1 MDIITTHVNA
11 DFDCLGAMVAAR
23 KLYTNAIMVFSGSQE
38 KSVRDFFIKSTG
50 YGLSFTRLKDID
62 LDDITRIILV
72 DCQHSSRIGKFAEII
87 GRPGLE
93 IHVYDHHP
101 EAHSDIV
108 PNGGQ
113 IRECGSST
121 TIITKILMDSGIT
134 VDSTEATLMMLGI
147 YEDTGNLI
155 FPSTTSDDYLAAA
168 WLLEHGASLNAVAD
182 YITQELTAE
191 QISLLN
197 DLLKSLKTTTY
208 NGVDISVA
216 HASLDHYIGDIAV
229 LAHMIRDME
238 NLGALFIVVGMGPRI
253 YIVARSRLHEVD
265 VGEILLEFGGGG
277 HPHAA
282 SGTVRDL
289 TLIQVLEKLDR
300 ILQQRV
306 NPKRVAR
313 DIMSSPVKTVPAGI
327 SISDAR
333 ELLTRYN
340 LNAMPVME
348 GDRMIG
354 IISRNIVEKALYH
367 GLGDVPAR
375 EYMHTEFLE
384 ANPETPIS
392 DIQEYMVGGNRR
404 FVPVFESGSLAG
416 AITRTDLLRFMY
428 AGLHGKPAE
437 IYDVARD
444 LTPVRRRK
452 VSDLMNRHLA
462 GRVLGKLKELGETG
476 DELDLAVYGVGGFVR
491 DLLLGIKN
499 FDIDITVEGDGI
511 LLAETFAARHDC
523 RVKSHRKFGTAVI
536 IFADGFKIDV
546 ASTRLEYYSSPGA
559 LPSVERSSLKMD
571 LYRRDFTIN
580 TLAIRLNKDD
590 FGVLIDYFGAQR
602 DLREKVIRVLHNLS
616 FVEDPTRV
624 FRAIRFEQRLDFRIA
639 KHTENLI
646 KNAVKMNFLD
656 KLGGKRLLSEL
667 VHILREKEP
676 VRAIERMASLGLL
689 QFIHPELKL
698 TAETHTVLHETGKII
713 SWFELLFLDRRYEKW
728 VVFFLALCDSLTE
741 SQFHETCKRLSVTEH
756 YREKL
761 FDMRKSGHAALETM
775 QRRVARRAT
784 IHRSEIYYLLFEL
797 SPEVLLYMMAKTGD
811 EDVKK
816 YVSLF
821 FTQLQNVR
829 SMISGRDLME
839 MGLPPGPV
847 YKQILDRVMK
857 ARLDNEVASRDE
869 ELVLARKVIGKERLA
884 QQNK

>member
-23 KLYTNAIMVFSGSQE
+23 KLYSGALMVFPGSQE
-38 KSVRDFFIKSTG
+38 KSVRDFFLKTTG
-50 YGLSFTRLKDID
+50 YGLNFTRLKDID
-62 LDDITRIILV
+62 LDDVTRLILV
-72 DCQHSSRIGKFAEII
+72 DCQHSSRIGKFSELL

-101 EAHSDIV
+101 DAHSDIT
-108 PNGGQ
+108 PTDGK

-121 TIITKILMDSGIT
+121 TIIARILMDRGVS

-147 YEDTGNLI
+147 YEDTGNLV
-155 FPSTTSDDYLAAA
+155 FPSTTGDDYLAAA
-168 WLLEHGASLNAVAD
+168 WLLEHGANLNAVAD
-182 YITQELTAE
+182 FITQELTAE

-197 DLLKSLKTTTY
+197 DLLKSLKTSTY

-216 HASLDHYIGDIAV
+216 HASLDRYIGDIAV

-238 NLGALFIVVGMGPRI
+238 NLGVLFIVVGMGPRV
-253 YIVARSRLHEVD
+253 YLVARSRLPEVD

-282 SGTVRDL
+282 SATVRDF
-289 TLIQVLEKLDR
+289 TIIQVLEKLDELLR
-300 ILQQRV
+300 LKV

-313 DIMSSPVKTVPAGI
+313 DIMSTPVKTVQADVTI
-327 SISDAR
+327 TEAR

-340 LNAMPVME
+340 VNAMPVME
-348 GDRMIG
+348 NGRMIG

-367 GLGDVPAR
+367 GLGDIQAR

-384 ANPETPIS
+384 ANPETPIG
-392 DIQEYMVGGNRR
+392 DIQEYMVVRDRR
-404 FVPVFESGSLAG
+404 FVPVFGNGVLVG

-428 AGLHGKPAE
+428 SGLHGKSAE

-444 LTPVRRRK
+444 LMPVRRRR
-452 VSDLMNRHLA
+452 VSDLMNRHLDA
-462 GRVLGKLKELGETG
+462 QVLTKLKELGETG
-476 DELDLAVYGVGGFVR
+476 DALDLAVYGVGGFVR

-499 FDIDITVEGDGI
+499 YDIDVTVEGDGI
-511 LLAETFAARHDC
+511 LLAETFASRHDC

-536 IFADGFKIDV
+536 IFPDGFKIDV

-580 TLAIRLNKDD
+580 TFAIRLNKSD

-624 FRAIRFEQRLDFRIA
+624 FRAIRFEQRLDFHIA
-639 KHTENLI
+639 KHTENLV

-676 VRAIERMASLGLL
+676 VRAIERMSSLGLL
-689 QFIHPELKL
+689 QFIHPELRL
-698 TAETHTVLHETGKII
+698 TAETHAILGETGKII
-713 SWFELLFLDRRYEKW
+713 TWFELLFLSRRYEKW
-728 VVFFLALCDSLTE
+728 VVFFLALCDSL
-741 SQFHETCKRLSVTEH
+741 SDGQFLETCKRLSVTEH

-761 FDMRKSGHAALETM
+761 FDMRKNGRLALETM
-775 QRRVARRAT
+775 QKRVSRRAKVL
-784 IHRSEIYYLLFEL
+784 RSEIYYWLSEL
-797 SPEVLLYMMAKTGD
+797 PVEILLYMMAKTED
-811 EDVKK
+811 EEVKK
-816 YVSLF
+816 FISLY
-821 FTQLQNVR
+821 FTQLQGAR
-829 SMISGRDLME
+829 SLITGSDLKE
-839 MGLPPGPV
+839 MGLTPGPRYREV
-847 YKQILDRVMK
+847 LDEVMR
-857 ARLDNEVASRDE
+857 ARLDNEVAGRDE
-869 ELVLARKVIGKERLA
+869 ELALARRLIR
-884 QQNK
+884 KKR